1 MHLSVHLSAYV
12 SKLCDG
18 FGPFWWPNLKRN
30 PIMKRGK
37 FRGSTVDRFPS
48 TTQEVLSESLTRGTL
63 LVVVDLYFSPLV
75 ASFD

>member
-1 MHLSVHLSAYV
+1 
-12 SKLCDG
+12 
-18 FGPFWWPNLKRN
+18 
-30 PIMKRGK
+30 MKRGK